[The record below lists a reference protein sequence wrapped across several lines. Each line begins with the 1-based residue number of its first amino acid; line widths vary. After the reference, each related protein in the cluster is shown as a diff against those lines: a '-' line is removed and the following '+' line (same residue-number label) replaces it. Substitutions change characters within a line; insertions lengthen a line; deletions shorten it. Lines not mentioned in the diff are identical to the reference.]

1 MKIGMI
7 TQWYEPEPGA
17 AAHPTAIA
25 RSLQRR
31 GHEVKV
37 LTGYP
42 NYPHGKVYEGYRQRI
57 RTHETRDGIELLRI
71 PLWPSHDANA
81 IHRALALT
89 SFAASAATQAGWLR
103 DVDVCLVYLSPA
115 TVGAAAR
122 VLRRLAGV
130 PYVLYVQDLW
140 PDSITASGFVGNE
153 RAREV
158 IERGVNHFLTG
169 LYRRADAT
177 VAIAPGM
184 AALLRERG
192 VPSGRDHVVY
202 NWVDES
208 IFGPAAPAAPPE
220 LDPARTWIMYAG
232 GVGSVQGLDAAVGA
246 IGLLADRPEIGLAV
260 VGDGV
265 ARPELEA
272 QAAALG
278 LGERVRF
285 LGNRPMAS
293 MPALMSQ
300 AAAQL
305 VSLADRPLF
314 RVTVPSKLQSAM
326 ACGQPVVCAVAG
338 DASELT
344 TRAGAGVVAVPG
356 SAQSIAEA
364 FRAIAESTPAQ
375 IAEFG
380 ANARAFYEAELC
392 ESVGAARLE
401 HLLADAASRRGVG
414 A

>member
-42 NYPHGKVYEGYRQRI
+42 NYPHGKVYDGYRQRL
-57 RTHETRDGIELLRI
+57 RTHETRDGVELLRI
-71 PLWPSHDANA
+71 PLWPSHNANA

-89 SFAASAATQAGWLR
+89 SFAASAATQAAWLR

-140 PDSITASGFVGNE
+140 PDSVTASGFVGND
-153 RAREV
+153 RARTV
-158 IERGVNHFLTG
+158 IEAGVNRFLSR
-169 LYRRADAT
+169 LYRHADAT
-177 VAIAPGM
+177 VGIAPGM
-184 AALLRERG
+184 ASLLRERG
-192 VPSGRDHVVY
+192 VPAGRDHVVY

-208 IFGPAAPAAPPE
+208 IFSPGSAASEPE

-232 GVGSVQGLDAAVGA
+232 GVGSVQGLEAAVDA
-246 IGLLADRPEIGLAV
+246 VALLADRPEIGLAI

-265 ARPELEA
+265 ARPGLEA
-272 QAAALG
+272 QVASLG
-278 LGERVRF
+278 LGDRVRF
-285 LGNRPMAS
+285 LGSRPMAS
-293 MPALMSQ
+293 IPALMSQ

-314 RVTVPSKLQSAM
+314 RVTMPSKLQSVM

-344 TRAGAGVVAVPG
+344 TRSGAGVVAVPG
-356 SAQSIAEA
+356 SASSIAEA
-364 FRAIAESTPAQ
+364 FREISDASPDELTA
-375 IAEFG
+375 FG
-380 ANARAFYEAELC
+380 ANARAFYESELS
-392 ESVGAARLE
+392 ESIGAARLE
-401 HLLADAASRRGVG
+401 RLLADAAARRGVTV
-414 A
+414 

>member
-1 MKIGMI
+1 MI
-7 TQWYEPEPGA
+7 TQWYEPEPGS

-31 GHEVKV
+31 GHQVKV

-42 NYPHGKVYEGYRQRI
+42 NYPHGKVYDGYRQRL
-57 RTHETRDGIELLRI
+57 RTHETRDAVELLRI

-81 IHRALALT
+81 IHRGLALT
-89 SFAASAATQAGWLR
+89 SFAASAATQAAWLR

-122 VLRRLAGV
+122 ILRRLAGV

-140 PDSITASGFVGNE
+140 PDSVTASGFVGNE
-153 RAREV
+153 RVRV
-158 IERGVNHFLTG
+158 LIERGVHRFLTG
-169 LYRRADAT
+169 LYRHAEAT

-192 VPSGRDHVVY
+192 VPEGRDHVVY

-208 IFGPAAPAAPPE
+208 IFAPGSPATETE
-220 LDPARTWIMYAG
+220 LDPGRTWIMYAG
-232 GVGSVQGLDAAVGA
+232 GIGSVQGLEAAVDA
-246 IGLLADRPEIGLAV
+246 VGLLADRPEIGLAV

-265 ARPELEA
+265 ARPGLEA

-278 LGERVRF
+278 LGDRVRF
-285 LGNRPMAS
+285 LGSRPMAS
-293 MPALMSQ
+293 IPALMSQ

-305 VSLADRPLF
+305 VSLTDRPLF

-344 TRAGAGVVAVPG
+344 LQSGAGAVAVPG
-356 SAQSIAEA
+356 SASSIADA
-364 FRAIAESTPAQ
+364 FLQVADATPA
-375 IAEFG
+375 ERSVFG
-380 ANARAFYEAELC
+380 ANARAFYESELS

-401 HLLADAASRRGVG
+401 KLLADAAARRGVT